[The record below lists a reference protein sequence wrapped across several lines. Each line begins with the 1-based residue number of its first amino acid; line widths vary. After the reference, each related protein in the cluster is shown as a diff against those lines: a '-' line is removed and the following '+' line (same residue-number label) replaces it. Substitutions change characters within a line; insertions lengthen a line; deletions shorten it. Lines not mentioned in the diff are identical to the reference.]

1 MNPQLVGALG
11 LVVLSVLFFSRIPV
25 AYVMALVGFLGFAVL
40 RGWEPGLNLLARDMY
55 SVFSSHGLTVIPLF
69 VLMGQFAFHG
79 GIAKRIYSAAF
90 HWTGWMPGGLA
101 MATVGACTA
110 FGAVCG
116 SGPATAATMAT
127 VGLPEMKNYRYDPE
141 LSAGVVASG
150 GGLGMLMPP
159 SVVLIVYGMLT
170 QQSIGKLFVAGVL
183 PALFIMVLFMIT
195 IAIVCWYRPQ
205 MGPKGRSF
213 TLKEKLLSLSGM
225 ADTLIIFVFVIGG
238 LFVGWFAPT
247 EAGAMGALGV
257 MAAALIRGQLGWQ
270 KFLKSLEDTLRTS
283 CMVIMLVAGAVIFGH
298 FLAVT
303 GIPFGIAN
311 WIASVDLPGWA
322 VMSLIV
328 LVYLAGGCVVD
339 ALALIMLTI
348 PIFYPIVEGMGYD
361 PIWFGVIIVLVTQMG
376 VITPPVGINAY
387 IVQGVD
393 TDTPLEKIFKGALP
407 FLAALVVGTMLMIFW
422 PGMVTW
428 LPDLMYN

>member
-1 MNPQLVGALG
+1 MNPQLVGVLG
-11 LVVLSVLFFSRIPV
+11 LLLLSFLFFSRIPV
-25 AYVMALVGFLGFAVL
+25 AYVMALVGFLGFSVL

-79 GIAKRIYSAAF
+79 GIAKRIYSTAY

-170 QQSIGKLFVAGVL
+170 QQSIGKLFVAGII
-183 PALFIMVLFMIT
+183 PALVIMVLFMAT
-195 IAIVCWYRPQ
+195 VAIVCWYRPE
-205 MGPKGRSF
+205 MGPKGKKF
-213 TLKEKLLSLSGM
+213 TFKQKVHSLGDL

-238 LFVGWFAPT
+238 LFMGWFAPT

-257 MAAALIRGQLGWQ
+257 LAAALARRQLSWK

-303 GIPFGIAN
+303 GIPFGLANMIAQ
-311 WIASVDLPGWA
+311 ADLPGWA

-348 PIFYPIVEGMGYD
+348 PIFFPIVENLGYD
-361 PIWFGVIIVLVTQMG
+361 PVWFGVIIVLVTQMG

-393 TDTPLEKIFKGALP
+393 KDTPLEKIFKGALP
-407 FLAALVVGTMLMIFW
+407 FLAALVAGTMLMIFW
-422 PGMVTW
+422 PQMVTW
-428 LPDLMYN
+428 LPDMMYN